1 MIAKIEDWDLE
12 AKRPYEAHTE
22 VISESLLSLAR
33 LAFASESAP
42 LGTIWSFWYLLTPN
56 SDLGKVT

>member
-33 LAFASESAP
+33 RAFALESAP
-42 LGTIWSFWYLLTPN
+42 LGTIWSFWYLLTP
-56 SDLGKVT
+56 